1 MLARGIT
8 VSLGTD
14 GKSSNDSQDMYEV
27 LKTVALL
34 HKTQQPEFDTW
45 LGAPEA
51 WRMGTLGR
59 GKVGRHGRAGWGD
72 RGGAASRSRALRS
85 RNRAFHSPQQSAASA
100 GVLLAEPIG
109 GYGYRRGRR
118 SWWKAAC

>member
-1 MLARGIT
+1 MLARGIN

-27 LKTVALL
+27 LKAVALL

-51 WRMGTLGR
+51 WQMATLG
-59 GKVGRHGRAGWGD
+59 GAKSVGMSGQIGAIAEGQRAD
-72 RGGAASRSRALRS
+72 LVLLDLATVPFIPLNNPLHQLVYCLPSRSVDTVIVEGQVVV
-85 RNRAFHSPQQSAASA
+85 H
-100 GVLLAEPIG
+100 G
-109 GYGYRRGRR
+109 G
-118 SWWKAAC
+118 S